1 MHFTVAM
8 NKEKYCPTFI
18 DGVLSESFYPGV
30 YDEGMSA
37 NWHYAGPGETLEALP
52 AKLFLITKDKRY
64 DFDFRSAFNGHIV
77 SRRFFSVFRALKTGH
92 WEVAELEILTPKGE
106 KIIADNYYFIRQRV
120 GDRETIEII
129 DSAQSTIDYRKN
141 GEIKHISRLVIKPA
155 VELDF
160 FSIYDTS
167 LLGYLF
173 LSSAAAETLKN
184 IDLKGAEIVN
194 AEEIGKIEQ
203 A

>member
-1 MHFTVAM
+1 MHFTVAI
-8 NKEKYCPTFI
+8 KKARYCPTFI
-18 DGVLSESFYPGV
+18 DGVLTESFYPGV

-37 NWHYAGPGETLEALP
+37 NWHYAGPGETLAALP
-52 AKLFLITKDKRY
+52 AKIMLITKDKRY

-77 SRRFFSVFRALKTGH
+77 SKRFLSVFRALKTGR
-92 WEVAELEILTPKGE
+92 WEVAELEIRTPKGE
-106 KIIADNYYFIRQRV
+106 KSIADNYYFIRQRV
-120 GDRETIEII
+120 SDQETIEII
-129 DSAQSTIDYRKN
+129 DSEHSTIDYRKN
-141 GEIKHISRLVIKPA
+141 GEIKHISRLVVKPA
-155 VELDF
+155 IELDF

-184 IDLKGAEIVN
+184 IDLKGAEIVS
-194 AEEIGKIEQ
+194 AEEIGDIEQ